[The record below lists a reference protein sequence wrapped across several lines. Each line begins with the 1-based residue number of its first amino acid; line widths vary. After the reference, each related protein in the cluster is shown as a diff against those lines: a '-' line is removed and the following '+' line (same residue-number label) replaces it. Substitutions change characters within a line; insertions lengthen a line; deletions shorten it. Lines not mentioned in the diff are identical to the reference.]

1 MILSIFRT
9 KNLRGLLAEIAAQGE
24 DRKLRRSLT
33 ALDITLLGLGVMIG
47 TGIFVLTGIVAAGY
61 DDGARFDAFLCARR
75 RCLHVRL
82 SRLLGACVIHSG
94 RGLVIHLRVCLA
106 R

>member
-1 MILSIFRT
+1 MSIFRT

-47 TGIFVLTGIVAAGY
+47 TGIFVLTGIVAAEYAGP
-61 DDGARFDAFLCARR
+61 GLM
-75 RCLHVRL
+75 L
-82 SRLLGACVIHSG
+82 SFV
-94 RGLVIHLRVCLA
+94 LA
-106 R
+106 AV